1 MLRNM
6 DREQYLKQNFN
17 DFWTSVFKNKMNYY
31 SFLTMTNLIDL
42 KKAVSNINN
51 IITLRTTLGFI
62 DYLWKMRLISN
73 VEMNQ
78 MKNSVLSTN
87 VNSNGYDIDNC
98 GIVAE
103 IKCNIPVNTSS
114 YGAAQEKSIKE
125 DLDGLYKGKSTS
137 KTDPKNCYKFMV
149 LLDVDGVRTS
159 MQKLVNKLSYKNII
173 EELNG
178 NTMLSKDKIYI
189 VYLKL

>member
-1 MLRNM
+1 M
-6 DREQYLKQNFN
+6 DREQSLKQDFN
-17 DFWTSVFKNKMNYY
+17 DFWTSVFKNKMDYY

-62 DYLWKMRLISN
+62 DYLWKMRLITN
-73 VEMNQ
+73 VDMNQ
-78 MKNSVLSTN
+78 MKTSVLSTN

-114 YGAAQEKSIKE
+114 YGAAQEQSIKE
-125 DLDGLYKGKSTS
+125 DLDGLYYGKSTT
-137 KTDPKNCYKFMV
+137 KTDPNNCYKFMV
-149 LLDVDGVRTS
+149 LLDVNGVRAS
-159 MQKLVNKLSYKNII
+159 MQKLISKLSYKNVI
-173 EELNG
+173 EEFGG
-178 NTMLSKDKIYI
+178 NTKLSKDKIYI

>member
-1 MLRNM
+1 M
-6 DREQYLKQNFN
+6 DREQYLIQNFN
-17 DFWTSVFKNKMNYY
+17 EFWTSVFKNKMDYY
-31 SFLTMTNLIDL
+31 SLLTMTNLIDL

-87 VNSNGYDIDNC
+87 VNSNGYDVENC

-114 YGAAQEKSIKE
+114 YGAAQEKSIIE
-125 DLDGLYKGKSTS
+125 DLDGLHYGKSTS
-137 KTDPKNCYKFMV
+137 RTYPKNCYKFMV
-149 LLDVDGVRTS
+149 LLDVYGVRTS
-159 MQKLVNKLSYKNII
+159 MQKLVNKLSYRDII
-173 EELNG
+173 EELSR
-178 NTMLSKDKIYI
+178 NTKLSKDKIYI